1 MYVYR
6 ITYYKAILV
15 IKKTHPFQKLVYINC
30 SCSSFSNV
38 NNFFNCKKMLKQ
50 NETKST
56 TKKSLY

>member
-1 MYVYR
+1 MYR

-15 IKKTHPFQKLVYINC
+15 IKKIHTFQKLVYINC

-38 NNFFNCKKMLKQ
+38 NNFFNSKKMLKQ